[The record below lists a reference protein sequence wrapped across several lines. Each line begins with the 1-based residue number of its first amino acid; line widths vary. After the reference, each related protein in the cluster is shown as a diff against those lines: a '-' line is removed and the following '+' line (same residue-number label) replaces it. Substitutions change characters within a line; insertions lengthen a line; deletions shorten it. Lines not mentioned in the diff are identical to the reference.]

1 MTLASPLISL
11 PLVLPLLQDPGVQV
25 LTIETVWSVPGVVEG
40 HQFGS
45 DLAALGDVDGD
56 GTADLLVGASNSG
69 VFEGRA
75 FVISGAT
82 GRTLYYFELKDEDRA
97 FWNLFP
103 SDVAALGDLDGDG
116 VCDYVLGDPSW
127 DPINGEPPNR
137 AWVLS
142 GKRGEVLFELE
153 SDPEEGSWVDGF
165 GVSVAGIADL
175 NGDSCPD
182 LIVAAPW
189 GGPPYVDLI
198 SGKDASLL
206 LRIEA
211 EDETGWLGWS
221 VAALGDLN
229 GDRISELAAADTG
242 RWNDRD
248 GRVFLYSG
256 RDGELLRE
264 LRGRTS
270 EEDRFGEAICPAPD
284 LDGDGVSDLLIGA
297 PREPCEDRGRP
308 GAVYA
313 ISGRTGKTI
322 YRIHGEAD
330 EDRLGSG
337 LAVIADL
344 DGDGVHEAL
353 IGAPG
358 PDAGDHPGHL
368 LLVSGRT
375 GAPLLRF
382 QDEEFGDELGA
393 ELCSLG
399 DLDGDGSPEF
409 AASDGARGMGRVWLY
424 SIRREARE
432 KRD

>member
-1 MTLASPLISL
+1 MIHASPLICL
-11 PLVLPLLQDPGVQV
+11 PLVLPFLQDPGVQV
-25 LTIETVWSVPGVVEG
+25 LTIETVWSIPGVVEG

-56 GTADLLVGASNSG
+56 GTGDLLVGASNSG

-82 GRTLYYFELKDEDRA
+82 GRTLYYFELEEEDRA

-103 SDVAALGDLDGDG
+103 SDVAAVGDLDGDG
-116 VCDYVLGDPSW
+116 ICDFILGDPSW

-137 AWVLS
+137 AWVMS
-142 GKRGEVLFELE
+142 GKRGEVLFELQ
-153 SDPEEGSWVDGF
+153 SDPEEGAWVDGF
-165 GVSVAGIADL
+165 GKSIAGIADL

-182 LIVAAPW
+182 LIVGAPW

-211 EDETGWLGWS
+211 EGETDWVGWP

-229 GDRISELAAADTG
+229 GDGTQDLAAADAG
-242 RWNDRD
+242 RWKRS
-248 GRVFLYSG
+248 GRVFLYSCS
-256 RDGELLRE
+256 DGELLRVLHGQTDE
-264 LRGRTS
+264 Q
-270 EEDRFGEAICPAPD
+270 DHFGAAICSMPD
-284 LDGDGVSDLLIGA
+284 LDGDGVPDVLIGA
-297 PREPCEDRGRP
+297 PREPREERGRT

-313 ISGRTGKTI
+313 FSGKTGKLV
-322 YRIHGEAD
+322 YRIQGESD
-330 EDRLGSG
+330 EDWLGGS
-337 LAVIADL
+337 LAVLSDL

-358 PDAGDHPGHL
+358 AEAREHAGYL

-375 GAPLLRF
+375 GATLLRF
-382 QDEEFGDELGA
+382 QDEEFGDELGG

-399 DLDGDGSPEF
+399 DLDGDGAPEF
-409 AASDGARGMGRVWLY
+409 AASEGARGMGRVWLY
-424 SIRREARE
+424 SIRREAHE